1 MDLFRKANLI
11 LLLHENGRGTSA
23 HNLSI
28 FGLGIYEGILRL
40 SQLQALGGTDRKKH
54 VTTFNR
60 VHFAVL
66 TKLFCLS
73 VHFKLEIKL

>member
-23 HNLSI
+23 HNLRI

-40 SQLQALGGTDRKKH
+40 SQLQALGSTDRKKH

-60 VHFAVL
+60 VHFDVL
-66 TKLFCLS
+66 AKLYCLS